1 MRRHLG
7 VGSIDLRIVETSLDD
22 GGLGIVRHEQMR
34 NAADHLEGTDMGVD
48 PVGQRLRPARMRK
61 SEARRAEHGD
71 EDLRL
76 ADFAGQPVDDDRN
89 PIAGVIDEQPLA
101 GRVRLPHRRRQ
112 LRFKAAIELAKPR
125 IAVTARIGGD
135 IFIPD
140 DHQGDVLALQL
151 PMNRRPIRLGV
162 AAMTPFGPVIGV
174 KRRLQVAVAH
184 AVRQGPTQPGA
195 LETPQRLAHRR
206 GGDAQ
211 TTRDFARWKA
221 GGKLQTNDLARLA
234 HRNSFRWHHRSLGL
248 PKEGP

>member
-1 MRRHLG
+1 
-7 VGSIDLRIVETSLDD
+7 
-22 GGLGIVRHEQMR
+22 
-34 NAADHLEGTDMGVD
+34 
-48 PVGQRLRPARMRK
+48 MRK

-71 EDLRL
+71 KDLRL

-89 PIAGVIDEQPLA
+89 SIAGVIDEQPLA

-125 IAVTARIGGD
+125 IAVTAGIGGD

-162 AAMTPFGPVIGV
+162 AAMAPFGPVIGV

-184 AVRQGPTQPGA
+184 AVRRGPTQPGA
-195 LETPQRLAHRR
+195 LETPQRLARRR
-206 GGDAQ
+206 GGYA
-211 TTRDFARWKA
+211 
-221 GGKLQTNDLARLA
+221 
-234 HRNSFRWHHRSLGL
+234 
-248 PKEGP
+248 